1 MQYEIELYEKLDGEC
16 PVLDFIRSLSPK
28 QQAKVYR
35 EIDLLQEF
43 GNELHFPHIRKME
56 GNANKDLWEL
66 RIKLASDDFRII
78 YFIVSKNECVL
89 LNGFRK
95 KSTRTPV
102 KELEVALSR
111 MNDYIRR
118 TSI

>member
-1 MQYEIELYEKLDGEC
+1 MKYEVELYEKLDGEC

-43 GNELHFPHIRKME
+43 GSDLHLPHVRKME

-66 RIKLASDDFRII
+66 RIKLASDDFRIV
-78 YFIVSKNECVL
+78 YFVFCKKECVL

-102 KELEVALSR
+102 NELEVARNR

-118 TSI
+118 IGL